1 MIKRV
6 YEVDPLACPRCG
18 AEMRVIAFIIDQ
30 EVVDRILRPLARN
43 EPERE
48 RGPPPRP
55 TSEAA

>member
-1 MIKRV
+1 M

-18 AEMRVIAFIIDQ
+18 AEMRVIAFIVDQ
-30 EVVDRILRPLARN
+30 DVVDKILRHLARN
-43 EPERE
+43 EAERE